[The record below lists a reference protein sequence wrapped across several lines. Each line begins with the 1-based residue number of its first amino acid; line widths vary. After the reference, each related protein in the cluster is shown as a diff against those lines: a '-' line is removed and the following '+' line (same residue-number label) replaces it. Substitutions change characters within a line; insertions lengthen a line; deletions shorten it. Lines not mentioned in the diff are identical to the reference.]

1 MKPWIKTSLITAAGL
16 AVLGAAGL
24 ALAAHLGER
33 KAQRRIE
40 LAVAPLAVP
49 ADAAAL
55 ARGRYL
61 YASRGCADC
70 HGPDG
75 AGRAFIDDG
84 GGLYVKAPNISPGPG
99 SVVAGY
105 RAEDWVRTVRHGVK
119 PDGRPLFIMP
129 SEDYS
134 RWSDADLGAL
144 VAWLRQMPPATGS
157 GLQARV
163 PALVKALYGVGVIRD
178 AAEKIDHRLPAPAVV
193 AADGSPAHGAY
204 VAGMCVGCHGAQL
217 TGGKIPGAPPDWPA
231 AADLTPGEGSAMAR
245 YPNAEAFIAMLRSG
259 RRPDGSAVSKV
270 MPFESLRELD
280 DADARALYDHLRR
293 LAPLRVASN

>member
-1 MKPWIKTSLITAAGL
+1 MKRWIKTSLAAVASL
-16 AVLGAAGL
+16 AALGAATL
-24 ALAAHLGER
+24 ATGAWLGER

-40 LAVAPLAVP
+40 LAVAPVAVP
-49 ADAAAL
+49 GDAAAM

-61 YASRGCADC
+61 FASRGCVDC
-70 HGPDG
+70 HGADG
-75 AGRAFIDDG
+75 AGRAFIDAG
-84 GGLYVKAPNISPGPG
+84 GFYVKAPNISPGPG

-129 SEDYS
+129 AEDYS

-144 VAWLRQMPPATGS
+144 VAWLRQMPPAAG
-157 GLQARV
+157 GGMQARV
-163 PALVKALYGVGVIRD
+163 PVLVKVLYAVGVIRD
-178 AAEKIDHRLPAPAVV
+178 AAEKIDHRQRAPAVV

-204 VAGMCVGCHGAQL
+204 VAAMCVGCHGATL
-217 TGGKIPGAPPDWPA
+217 TGGKIAGAPPDWPA
-231 AADLTPGEGSAMAR
+231 AADLTPAGSAMAR
-245 YPNAEAFIAMLRSG
+245 YPSAEAFIAMLRSG

-280 DADARALYDHLRR
+280 DADARALYRHLRQ
-293 LAPLRVASN
+293 LGPVQVAAN